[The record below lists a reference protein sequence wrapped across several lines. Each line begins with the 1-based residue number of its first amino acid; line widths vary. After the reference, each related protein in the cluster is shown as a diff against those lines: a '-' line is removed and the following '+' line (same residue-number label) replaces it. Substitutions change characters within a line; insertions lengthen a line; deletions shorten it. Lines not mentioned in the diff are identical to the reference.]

1 MQLLGARE
9 ASLPQ
14 RHANDK
20 LSLQSGPSDFGPT
33 LGSLRLSQSVIVERI
48 DSPLAHSSRNTS
60 PLGRIVGS
68 WEDPRLGQRPTF
80 LAGIWRDVDDGSYG
94 DVRSG
99 SC

>member
-48 DSPLAHSSRNTS
+48 DSPLAHFISEHVPVGAHSRQLVLN
-60 PLGRIVGS
+60 
-68 WEDPRLGQRPTF
+68 EDPRLGQRPD
-80 LAGIWRDVDDGSYG
+80 LPGRHLEG
-94 DVRSG
+94 RR
-99 SC
+99 

>member
-48 DSPLAHSSRNTS
+48 DSPLAHFISEHVPVGAHSRQ
-60 PLGRIVGS
+60 LGLNNG
-68 WEDPRLGQRPTF
+68 PTF

-99 SC
+99 PC

>member
-20 LSLQSGPSDFGPT
+20 LSLQSRPSDFGPT

-48 DSPLAHSSRNTS
+48 DSPLGA
-60 PLGRIVGS
+60 PGRLPYRFRTAAIN
-68 WEDPRLGQRPTF
+68 PAQPTRL
-80 LAGIWRDVDDGSYG
+80 IH
-94 DVRSG
+94 
-99 SC
+99 CHI